1 MKVVNYVQID
11 FNKENDL
18 KVPSVQYDSGSR
30 FVKIKLQQNKV
41 PFEINGYR
49 VTVVANKVDG
59 TEIMNDCTILDGANG
74 LVEFEITEQ
83 FNAVE
88 GVVDCQLKLFKGKT
102 LLTSMP
108 FSINV
113 VKSVST
119 KEIVSS
125 NELKTLVNALGEV
138 QNIDNRFAQTNAQL
152 SEIANKGT
160 TVEVI
165 ERATK
170 EEIEK
175 QIDDGRLTNLMIH
188 DNSITGEKVKNK
200 SIPIEKL
207 SFARQGNN
215 KINNV
220 ILNEYINDSTGKV
233 ISADGWARTDY
244 IDVSNDAKITI
255 RAVRKIA
262 FYASDL
268 TYISGLALTG
278 SYSSKTIEVPIGCSF
293 VRFCWYESDLG
304 SGNITLNMC
313 NAGSI
318 LLPYEPYKVLIPSEV
333 IQPKDFNS
341 DEMIENQSIQ
351 LIKLK
356 DTVISKNLFNKEA
369 ISLNSTVSNSSGNLS
384 VAEGFATSD
393 YCNIINSQKIFIT
406 NCRSYALY
414 DENKSFIQGSDDI
427 KPKKNVVINVD
438 SSVAFIRFSWYENDA
453 NIDSI
458 MLNVGD
464 SSIPYEEFGVTKLK
478 KEVIDFDFENIGNSV
493 HPKLILPPK
502 IYGVVGEELNIY
514 YDNISNM
521 SLIGYDLDISSSLG
535 KQLEDKWTCIPTS
548 AGVSDITFSLYKNF
562 KKISSIN
569 TKVVV
574 KDKNVGNGAN
584 RNAIIIGD
592 STIAQDFL
600 INHLEDKF
608 STDGMNL
615 SLLGTLGTYGEKH
628 NEGRAGWK
636 MHDYRTNQ
644 SYDGVVNPF
653 FNPTTND
660 FDFSYYMRNVDFSSS
675 TIDYVVLCLGINDTF
690 NFNSDEELL
699 NEIPTILEDFEYV
712 INNILN
718 YSDHVKVGV
727 CVTIPPTFSQ
737 NDFGEAYSTGQ
748 VRWRYK
754 RNNAVWIES
763 LINTFKNKESERVY
777 LIPENSG
784 INSKDGFR
792 DGVHPNKEVGDL
804 QRSIGFYSW
813 FKSFES

>member
-1 MKVVNYVQID
+1 MLNKTLFLEIDKPNYTPIYT
-11 FNKENDL
+11 
-18 KVPSVQYDSGSR
+18 VQYDYNSR
-30 FVKIKLQQNKV
+30 FY
-41 PFEINGYR
+41 EI
-49 VTVVANKVDG
+49 
-59 TEIMNDCTILDGANG
+59 TILNNSQPLDLTGIRVIVAGKKPDGKEVFNSCKVLDAKKG
-74 LVEFEITEQ
+74 LIQLELTEQ
-83 FNAVE
+83 MNAVNGASE
-88 GVVDCQLKLFKGKT
+88 YALELFSADGMLSSQPFKLIVT
-102 LLTSMP
+102 RSTIS
-108 FSINV
+108 
-113 VKSVST
+113 KSVESS
-119 KEIVSS
+119 KELGA
-125 NELKTLVNALGEV
+125 LKDALNEV
-138 QNIDNRFAQTNAQL
+138 QDIDNRFAQTNAQL

-175 QIDDGRLTNLMIH
+175 QIDDGRLTNLMIL

-278 SYSSKTIEVPIGCSF
+278 SYSSKTFEVPIGCSF

-356 DTVISKNLFNKEA
+356 DTVISKNLFNKKA

-414 DENKSFIQGSDDI
+414 DENKVFIQGSDDI

-438 SSVAFIRFSWYENDA
+438 SSVAFIRFSWYEADA

-464 SSIPYEEFGVTKLK
+464 SSIPYEEFGVIKLK

-562 KKISSIN
+562 KKISSVN

-600 INHLEDKF
+600 INHLEDKLL
-608 STDGMNL
+608 TDGMNL
-615 SLLGTLGTYGEKH
+615 SLLGTLGTYGKKH

-636 MHDYRTNQ
+636 MHDYRTDK

-675 TIDYVVLCLGINDTF
+675 IIDYVVLCLGINDTF
-690 NFNSDEELL
+690 NFYSDEELL